1 MIRKAVIPAAGFGTR
16 FLPATKAQPKEMLPI
31 VDTPTVQFVVEEAV
45 KSGIGDILL
54 VTGRGKTAIENH
66 FDRTYELE
74 DDLRK
79 RGKLKQL
86 KEVKDLAE
94 LANMHYIRQREL
106 KGLGDAI
113 GCARDHVGGEYFV
126 VLLGDTIIDSEI
138 PCTRQLIDVHNRVKA
153 SVIGVERVPKEK
165 VSRYGIIAGDEVEP
179 GLYKVTGLVEKPSE
193 EEAPSDLAI
202 GGRYILP
209 PEIFDAID
217 STLPGY
223 GGEIQITD
231 AVRLVLESVPIY
243 AYVFEGKRH
252 DIGNRLDY
260 LKTIVEFACRRTDV
274 GADFKEFLR
283 AFVKGL

>member
-1 MIRKAVIPAAGFGTR
+1 MIKKAVIPAAGFGTR

-45 KSGIGDILL
+45 RSGIGDILI

-74 DDLRK
+74 EDLQK

-86 KEVKDLAE
+86 KEVKELAE
-94 LANMHYIRQREL
+94 LANIHYIRQKEL
-106 KGLGDAI
+106 KGLGNAI

-126 VLLGDTIIDSEI
+126 VLLGDTIVDSDV
-138 PCTRQLIDVHNRVKA
+138 PCTRQLIDVHSRVKA
-153 SVIGVERVPKEK
+153 GVIGVERVPKEK
-165 VSRYGIIAGDEVEP
+165 VSRYGIVAGDEIEP
-179 GLYKVTGLVEKPSE
+179 GLYRVTDLIEKPPE
-193 EEAPSDLAI
+193 EKAPADLAI

-209 PEIFDAID
+209 PEVFDAID
-217 STLPGY
+217 RTPPGH

-231 AVRLVLESVPIY
+231 AIRLLLDAAPFY
-243 AYVFEGKRH
+243 AYVFDGARH

-260 LKTIVEFACRRTDV
+260 LRTTIEFACRRTDI
-274 GADFKEFLR
+274 GAELKEFLKG
-283 AFVKGL
+283 FVRDL

>member
-1 MIRKAVIPAAGFGTR
+1 LIRKAVIPAAGFGTR

-45 KSGIGDILL
+45 KSGIGDVLL

-86 KEVKDLAE
+86 KEVKGLAE
-94 LANMHYIRQREL
+94 LANIHYIRQKEL

-126 VLLGDTIIDSEI
+126 VLLGDTIVDSEI
-138 PCTRQLIDVHNRVKA
+138 PCTRQLIDVHNRVK
-153 SVIGVERVPKEK
+153 SGVIGVERVPKEK
-165 VSRYGIIAGDEVEP
+165 VSRYGIVAGDEIEP

-193 EEAPSDLAI
+193 EEAPTDLAI

-217 STLPGY
+217 STLPGH

-231 AVRLVLESVPIY
+231 AVRLVLESVPFY
-243 AYVFEGKRH
+243 AYVFEGTRH
-252 DIGNRLDY
+252 DIGSRLDY
-260 LKTIVEFACRRTDV
+260 LKTLVEFACRRTDV
-274 GADFKEFLR
+274 GTDFKEFLKG
-283 AFVKGL
+283 FVKGL